1 MGLIRAG
8 LSAAGG
14 VLADQWKEYFYC
26 DALDSGI
33 LMVKGEK
40 KVSGFSSNRRG
51 RDNIITKGSVIAVAD
66 GQCML
71 IVDNGRI
78 TELCALPGEFVY
90 DSSTEPSIF
99 AGDLSEGIMESFKN
113 IGKRFGF
120 GGEAPRDQRVYY
132 INTK

>member
-66 GQCML
+66 GQCMI

-99 AGDLSEGIMESFKN
+99 AGDLGEGIMESFKN

-120 GGEAPRDQRVYY
+120 GGEAPRDQRV
-132 INTK
+132 